1 MEMCG
6 LGGAGD
12 GRCSVLGPP
21 ACASAHIVVHA
32 AMHVAAI
39 SLRIGARNI
48 NADYLRL
55 FLADAAWRRW
65 AAPPSTACPRARAF
79 AVPYRRIACSLPAGR
94 GVPAN
99 PWPGQL
105 EYGPCRPDSCP
116 GGSTTP
122 LLPCGK
128 WPIQWW

>member
-48 NADYLRL
+48 NAVYLRV
-55 FLADAAWRRW
+55 FLADAARRRLP
-65 AAPPSTACPRARAF
+65 APPSTACPLPPPF
-79 AVPYRRIACSLPAGR
+79 ALPYLRTPSPLPSAPVLPASPYP
-94 GVPAN
+94 V
-99 PWPGQL
+99 
-105 EYGPCRPDSCP
+105 
-116 GGSTTP
+116 
-122 LLPCGK
+122 
-128 WPIQWW
+128 